1 MNTRSIEIE
10 AQLIERAVERR
21 NALISEAERKA
32 QNIIKTAEEEV
43 ERIEAESEKQILTLV
58 GSELRAVND
67 RIIGRAQLEG
77 RKMLMQSRQDMLT
90 EVFERAEK
98 RLREISGESADYDAI
113 LIRLIV
119 EAASAIGGEN
129 FVVAANEQDLEYLKK
144 SVRKINSELEKALGG
159 GTVKL
164 DDDPIDVMGG
174 VIIRN
179 IEGTKT
185 HYNTLEGRLATA
197 RSKIEAEVAKKI
209 GLI

>member
-1 MNTRSIEIE
+1 VNTRSIEIE

-32 QNIIKTAEEEV
+32 QIIIKTAEEEV
-43 ERIEAESEKQILTLV
+43 ERIEAESEKQILSLV

-98 RLREISGESADYDAI
+98 RLREISGEGADYDAI

-144 SVRKINSELEKALGG
+144 SVRKINSELKKALGE

-164 DDDPIDVMGG
+164 DDDPLDVMGG
-174 VIIRN
+174 VIVKN

-209 GLI
+209 ELI